1 MSGTYSD
8 PKGHKRHIPG
18 KVDHDADTARDVLVD
33 GNGSPTK
40 IGTEML
46 SNGAAGEDTRG
57 VDQVNISAMP
67 VRQEE
72 RHRDPTSDDPNASDR
87 GSTGAEHGKPVHNE
101 RQPNTGQAD
110 GSGNL
115 SATSNVRQQRQYP
128 DGNKPKPDVAE

>member
-8 PKGHKRHIPG
+8 PKGHKWHVPG
-18 KVDHDADTARDVLVD
+18 KVDHAPDPAKDVLVD

-46 SNGAAGEDTRG
+46 SNGSAGEDTRG
-57 VDQVNISAMP
+57 VGQVNISAMP

-72 RHRDPTSDDPNASDR
+72 RHRDPASDDPHASDA
-87 GSTGAEHGKPVHNE
+87 GSVHGQPVHDE

-110 GSGNL
+110 GSSNL

-128 DGNKPKPDVAE
+128 DGNKPKPDSAG